1 MAILAPSTP
10 SDFGNEIDD
19 LSEAYSPQQLQQKY
33 AITKELKY
41 LLALQKVTSIVQEA
55 QRSLAASQEQT
66 EGNVKDQLERGLMER
81 AEDVIGL
88 LGQPQG
94 QTQMVAQGGIVGY
107 SNGGD
112 VEEDVVEV
120 DEKGFLEQAGSDV
133 WNWAKE
139 NPGDAALLG
148 FTLAGGPGTWL
159 VRGGISAFRALRGLN
174 AADVARK
181 ANQVKEIAKSTVSK
195 KKEVPQ
201 FADDVGDGTVIG
213 NIPKQTGIKTTR
225 EFSPG
230 RATALGGTAY
240 ATKQGIE
247 ALLDDEEE
255 SSGDQGAANQGNQG
269 NQGNQEPINQ
279 NQGSTDDFNDLG
291 ILASREL
298 PDYRGQ
304 AQQSA
309 DTVEDIAGGTDVYDL
324 IKGRAF
330 KNTSD
335 VAQEGAEAYMERA
348 GETGIRENLVEL
360 FKEADA
366 DLAAL
371 NNPEEMARDL
381 RIATFANVG
390 GTGVG
395 QIFGNMSKSFLE
407 TKAAQKELLRA
418 AIEKRTGNALKV
430 IELDR
435 DLFMKSED
443 AGAALYQASE
453 AAKSEALTNIS
464 SFSQARK
471 KQVVDIANSLRRS
484 DDARVSNILEA
495 IKQEG
500 ATLERRGRADLT
512 SYAAA
517 SKQLDAIDK
526 LRAEAYT
533 AALATNP
540 RYVELLQEKQ
550 ILQAEGE
557 TLTTEELTELKT
569 IKDDIEAAIYGIL
582 SQAGLLNGEEAAKQI
597 MAEKNPSLIS
607 DREDRFTTYRR
618 KALGSI

>member
-1 MAILAPSTP
+1 MNMMAPSSP
-10 SDFGNEIDD
+10 SEFGNEVDD

-41 LLALQKVTSIVQEA
+41 LLALQKVTSAVQEA
-55 QRSLAASQEQT
+55 ERSLTMSQQQMPGT
-66 EGNVKDQLERGLMER
+66 VKNQLEQNLMER
-81 AEDVIGL
+81 AESVAGL
-88 LGQPQG
+88 LGGQQPQG
-94 QTQMVAQGGIVGY
+94 QTKMVAQGGIIGY

-112 VEEDVVEV
+112 VEEVVEV
-120 DEKGFLEQAGSDV
+120 DEKGFLEQVGSDV

-148 FTLAGGPGTWL
+148 LTLAGGPGTWL
-159 VRGGISAFRALRGLN
+159 VRGGLSAFRALRGLN
-174 AADVARK
+174 AADVAKK
-181 ANQVKEIAKSTVSK
+181 ANQVKEIAKSTVTK
-195 KKEVPQ
+195 KKEVPEM
-201 FADDVGDGTVIG
+201 ADEKF
-213 NIPKQTGIKTTR
+213 IPLQTGTRTVR

-230 RATALGGTAY
+230 RATALGGAAY

-247 ALLDDEEE
+247 ALVDDEEE
-255 SSGDQGAANQGNQG
+255 SSGSQGAANQGIGGQG
-269 NQGNQEPINQ
+269 TQG
-279 NQGSTDDFNDLG
+279 QGPLEDDDDFNDLG

-309 DTVEDIAGGTDVYDL
+309 DTVEDIAGGTEVYDL

-330 KNTSD
+330 KDTSD
-335 VAQEGAEAYMERA
+335 VAQEGAKAYMERA
-348 GETGIRENLVEL
+348 GETGIRDNLVKL
-360 FKEADA
+360 FEEADA

-371 NNPEEMARDL
+371 NNPEEMSRDL

-395 QIFGNMSKSFLE
+395 QIFGNMSKAFLE

-418 AIEKRTGNALKV
+418 AIEYRTGNALKV

-443 AGAALYQASE
+443 AGAALYQISE

-464 SFSQARK
+464 NFSRDRK
-471 KQVVDIANSLRRS
+471 RQVVDIADSLRRS
-484 DDARVSNILEA
+484 DDARVKNILEA

-500 ATLERRGRADLT
+500 AALERRGRADLA

-526 LRAEAYT
+526 LRAEAYK

-557 TLTTEELTELKT
+557 TLTVEEQQELKA
-569 IKDDIEAAIYGIL
+569 IKDNIEAAILGLL
-582 SQAGLLNGEEAAKQI
+582 SQEGLLNGEEAAKEI
-597 MAEKNPSLIS
+597 MRAKNPSLIS
-607 DREDRFTTYRR
+607 AREDRFQKYRR
-618 KALGSI
+618 EALGSI

>member
-1 MAILAPSTP
+1 M
-10 SDFGNEIDD
+10 
-19 LSEAYSPQQLQQKY
+19 
-33 AITKELKY
+33 
-41 LLALQKVTSIVQEA
+41 
-55 QRSLAASQEQT
+55 
-66 EGNVKDQLERGLMER
+66 
-81 AEDVIGL
+81 
-88 LGQPQG
+88 
-94 QTQMVAQGGIVGY
+94 
-107 SNGGD
+107 
-112 VEEDVVEV
+112 
-120 DEKGFLEQAGSDV
+120 
-133 WNWAKE
+133 
-139 NPGDAALLG
+139 
-148 FTLAGGPGTWL
+148 
-159 VRGGISAFRALRGLN
+159 
-174 AADVARK
+174 
-181 ANQVKEIAKSTVSK
+181 
-195 KKEVPQ
+195 
-201 FADDVGDGTVIG
+201 
-213 NIPKQTGIKTTR
+213 
-225 EFSPG
+225 
-230 RATALGGTAY
+230 
-240 ATKQGIE
+240 
-247 ALLDDEEE
+247 
-255 SSGDQGAANQGNQG
+255 
-269 NQGNQEPINQ
+269 
-279 NQGSTDDFNDLG
+279 
-291 ILASREL
+291 
-298 PDYRGQ
+298 
-304 AQQSA
+304 
-309 DTVEDIAGGTDVYDL
+309 YDL

>member
-1 MAILAPSTP
+1 MNMMAPSSP
-10 SDFGNEIDD
+10 SEFGNEVDD

-55 QRSLAASQEQT
+55 QRSLTASQEQT

-81 AEDVIGL
+81 AEDVIEL

-94 QTQMVAQGGIVGY
+94 QTRMVAQGGIIGY
-107 SNGGD
+107 SDGGD
-112 VEEDVVEV
+112 VEGLGGMETVAALV
-120 DEKGFLEQAGSDV
+120 
-133 WNWAKE
+133 
-139 NPGDAALLG
+139 GDAANWASENPVDAASLG
-148 FTLAGGPGTWL
+148 LMLIPGIGWLGVGIGG
-159 VRGGISAFRALRGLN
+159 ALRGAGL
-174 AADVARK
+174 AYKALQGADKVK
-181 ANQVKEIAKSTVSK
+181 ALKKVGDAAKSTVTRK
-195 KKEVPQ
+195 KDSLE

-225 EFSPG
+225 EFSLP
-230 RATALGGTAY
+230 RATVTSGVAAGTA
-240 ATKQGIE
+240 QGLG
-247 ALLDDEEE
+247 ALTDDEEE
-255 SSGDQGAANQGNQG
+255 SSGDQGAANQGIGGQG
-269 NQGNQEPINQ
+269 TQGQVPLEDD
-279 NQGSTDDFNDLG
+279 DDFNDLG

-309 DTVEDIAGGTDVYDL
+309 DTVEDIAGGTEVYDL

-330 KNTSD
+330 KDTSD
-335 VAQEGAEAYMERA
+335 VAQEGAKAYMERA
-348 GETGIRENLVEL
+348 GETGIRDNLVKL
-360 FKEADA
+360 FEEADA

-371 NNPEEMARDL
+371 NNPEEMSRDL

-395 QIFGNMSKSFLE
+395 QIFGNMSKAFLE
-407 TKAAQKELLRA
+407 TKGAQKELLRA

-443 AGAALYQASE
+443 AGAALYQISE

-464 SFSQARK
+464 NFSRDRK
-471 KQVVDIANSLRRS
+471 RQVVDIADSLRRS
-484 DDARVSNILEA
+484 DDARVRNILEA

-500 ATLERRGRADLT
+500 AALERRGRADLT

-517 SKQLDAIDK
+517 SKQLDAINK
-526 LRAEAYT
+526 LRTEAYT

-540 RYVELLQEKQ
+540 RYVELLQKKQ

-569 IKDDIEAAIYGIL
+569 IKDDIEAAILGLL
-582 SQAGLLNGEEAAKQI
+582 SQEGLLNGEEAAKEI
-597 MAEKNPSLIS
+597 MRAKNPSLIS
-607 DREDRFTTYRR
+607 AREDRFGKVRER
-618 KALGSI
+618 ALGSI

>member
-55 QRSLAASQEQT
+55 ERSLAASQEQT

-88 LGQPQG
+88 LGGQQPQG
-94 QTQMVAQGGIVGY
+94 QTRMVAQGGIIGY

-112 VEEDVVEV
+112 VEEEVVEV

-148 FTLAGGPGTWL
+148 LTLAGGPGTWL
-159 VRGGISAFRALRGLN
+159 VRGGLSAFRALRGLN
-174 AADVARK
+174 AADVAKK
-181 ANQVKEIAKSTVSK
+181 ANQVKEIAKSTVTK
-195 KKEVPQ
+195 KKEVPEM
-201 FADDVGDGTVIG
+201 ADEKF
-213 NIPKQTGIKTTR
+213 IPLQTGTRTVR

-247 ALLDDEEE
+247 ALVDDEEE
-255 SSGDQGAANQGNQG
+255 SSGSQGAANQGIGGQG
-269 NQGNQEPINQ
+269 TQG
-279 NQGSTDDFNDLG
+279 QGPLEDDDDFNDLG

-309 DTVEDIAGGTDVYDL
+309 DTVEDIAGGTEVYDL

-330 KNTSD
+330 KDTSD
-335 VAQEGAEAYMERA
+335 VAQEGAKAYMERA
-348 GETGIRENLVEL
+348 GETGIRDNLVKL
-360 FKEADA
+360 FEEADA

-371 NNPEEMARDL
+371 NNPEEMSRDL

-395 QIFGNMSKSFLE
+395 QIFGNMSKAFLE

-443 AGAALYQASE
+443 AGAALYQISE

-464 SFSQARK
+464 NFSRDRK
-471 KQVVDIANSLRRS
+471 RQVVDIADSLRRS
-484 DDARVSNILEA
+484 DDARVKNILEA

-500 ATLERRGRADLT
+500 AALERRGRADLT

-526 LRAEAYT
+526 LRAEAYK

-557 TLTTEELTELKT
+557 TLTVEEQQELKA
-569 IKDDIEAAIYGIL
+569 IKDNIEAAILGLL
-582 SQAGLLNGEEAAKQI
+582 SQEGLLNGEEAAKEI
-597 MAEKNPSLIS
+597 MRAKNPSLIS
-607 DREDRFTTYRR
+607 AREDRFQTYRR
-618 KALGSI
+618 EALGSI

>member
-55 QRSLAASQEQT
+55 ERSLAASQEQT

-88 LGQPQG
+88 LGGQQPQG
-94 QTQMVAQGGIVGY
+94 QTQMVAQGGIIGY

-112 VEEDVVEV
+112 VEEEVVEV

-148 FTLAGGPGTWL
+148 LTLAGGPGTWL
-159 VRGGISAFRALRGLN
+159 VRGGLSAFRALRGLN
-174 AADVARK
+174 AADVAKK
-181 ANQVKEIAKSTVSK
+181 ANQVKEIAKSTVTK
-195 KKEVPQ
+195 KKEVPEM
-201 FADDVGDGTVIG
+201 ADEKF
-213 NIPKQTGIKTTR
+213 IPLQTGTRTVR

-255 SSGDQGAANQGNQG
+255 SSGDQGAANQGIGGQG
-269 NQGNQEPINQ
+269 TQGQVPLEDD
-279 NQGSTDDFNDLG
+279 DDFNDLG

-309 DTVEDIAGGTDVYDL
+309 DTVEDIAGGTEVYDL

-330 KNTSD
+330 KDTSD
-335 VAQEGAEAYMERA
+335 VAQEGAKAYMERA

-371 NNPEEMARDL
+371 NNPEEMARDR
-381 RIATFANVG
+381 RIAAFANVG

-395 QIFGNMSKSFLE
+395 QIFGNMSKAFLE
-407 TKAAQKELLRA
+407 TEAAQKELLRA
-418 AIEKRTGNALKV
+418 AIEYRTGNALKV

-443 AGAALYQASE
+443 AGAALYQISE

-464 SFSQARK
+464 NFSRDRK
-471 KQVVDIANSLRRS
+471 RQVVDIADSLRRS
-484 DDARVSNILEA
+484 DDARVKNILEA

-500 ATLERRGRADLT
+500 AALERRGRADLT

-517 SKQLDAIDK
+517 SKQLSEIGK
-526 LRAEAYT
+526 LKTEAWK
-533 AALATNP
+533 AALATND
-540 RYVELLQEKQ
+540 RFVELEQKRL
-550 ILQAEGE
+550 ILQSEGE
-557 TLTTEELTELKT
+557 TLTTEEQQELKT
-569 IKDDIEAAIYGIL
+569 IKDTFEATVLGIL
-582 SQAGLLNGEEAAKQI
+582 SQAGLLNGEEAAKEI
-597 MAEKNPSLIS
+597 MRAKNPNLIS
-607 DREDRFTTYRR
+607 AREDEFQAYRR
-618 KALGSI
+618 EALGSI

>member
-55 QRSLAASQEQT
+55 ERSLTMSQQQMPGT
-66 EGNVKDQLERGLMER
+66 VKNQLEQNLMER
-81 AEDVIGL
+81 AESVAGL
-88 LGQPQG
+88 LGGQQPQG
-94 QTQMVAQGGIVGY
+94 QTKMVAQGGIIGY

-112 VEEDVVEV
+112 VEEVVEV
-120 DEKGFLEQAGSDV
+120 DEKGFLEQVGSDV

-148 FTLAGGPGTWL
+148 LTLAGGPGTWL
-159 VRGGISAFRALRGLN
+159 VRGGLSAFRALRGLN
-174 AADVARK
+174 AADVAKK
-181 ANQVKEIAKSTVSK
+181 ANQVKEIAKSTVTK
-195 KKEVPQ
+195 KKEVPEM
-201 FADDVGDGTVIG
+201 ADEKF
-213 NIPKQTGIKTTR
+213 IPLQTGTRTVR

-230 RATALGGTAY
+230 RATALGGAAY

-247 ALLDDEEE
+247 ALVDDEEE
-255 SSGDQGAANQGNQG
+255 SSGSQGAANQGIGGQG
-269 NQGNQEPINQ
+269 TQG
-279 NQGSTDDFNDLG
+279 QGPLEDDDDFNDLG

-309 DTVEDIAGGTDVYDL
+309 DTVEDIAGGTEVYDL

-330 KNTSD
+330 KDTSD
-335 VAQEGAEAYMERA
+335 VAQEGAKAYMERA
-348 GETGIRENLVEL
+348 GETGIRDNLVKL
-360 FKEADA
+360 FEEADA

-371 NNPEEMARDL
+371 NNPEEMSRDL

-395 QIFGNMSKSFLE
+395 QIFGNMSKAFLE

-418 AIEKRTGNALKV
+418 AIEYRTGNALKV

-443 AGAALYQASE
+443 AGAALYQISE

-464 SFSQARK
+464 NFSRDRK
-471 KQVVDIANSLRRS
+471 RQVVDIADSLRRS
-484 DDARVSNILEA
+484 DDARVKNILEA

-500 ATLERRGRADLT
+500 AALERRGRADLA

-526 LRAEAYT
+526 LRAEAYK

-557 TLTTEELTELKT
+557 TLTVEEQQELKA
-569 IKDDIEAAIYGIL
+569 IKDNIEAAILGLL
-582 SQAGLLNGEEAAKQI
+582 SQEGLLNGEEAAKEI
-597 MAEKNPSLIS
+597 MRAKNPSLIS
-607 DREDRFTTYRR
+607 AREDRFQKYRR
-618 KALGSI
+618 EALGSI